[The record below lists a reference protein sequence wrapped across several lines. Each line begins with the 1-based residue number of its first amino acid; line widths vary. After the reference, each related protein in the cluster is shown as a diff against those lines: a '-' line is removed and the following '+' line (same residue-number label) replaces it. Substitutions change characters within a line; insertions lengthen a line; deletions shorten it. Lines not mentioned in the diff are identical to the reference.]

1 MTLSA
6 FIRGYPCSSAL
17 PAISPTATHSPG
29 RIRLSPSVP
38 PPMQATE
45 HRPGGGTSRDAA
57 VRPRTNGT
65 ANGCRGG
72 KGRAPQPLPPRPD
85 EDMVIV
91 AGRLRHLVP
100 EADDTAVRTPYQ
112 GGIGIADQTKIV
124 LANRTDPI
132 LGDSTEQHTPLPY
145 QPLRKT
151 FLDRIP
157 LPDRQKLP
165 NQR

>member
-1 MTLSA
+1 
-6 FIRGYPCSSAL
+6 
-17 PAISPTATHSPG
+17 
-29 RIRLSPSVP
+29 
-38 PPMQATE
+38 
-45 HRPGGGTSRDAA
+45 
-57 VRPRTNGT
+57 
-65 ANGCRGG
+65 
-72 KGRAPQPLPPRPD
+72 
-85 EDMVIV
+85 MVIV